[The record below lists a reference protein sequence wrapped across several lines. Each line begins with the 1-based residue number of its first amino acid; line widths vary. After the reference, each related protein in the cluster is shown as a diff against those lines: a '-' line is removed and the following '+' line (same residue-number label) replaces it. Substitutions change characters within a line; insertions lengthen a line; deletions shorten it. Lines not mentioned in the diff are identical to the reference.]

1 MTDRAAGG
9 QSPRMGTTAQPGVT
23 LPSFK
28 VLFEQHY
35 AFVWR
40 SLVHFGLPEVQADDA
55 LQDVFMVVHRRLPD
69 FDGRTHLRSWL
80 FGIARRVARG
90 YQRGELRRQKRLELV
105 PEPAPVDGPDQQLA
119 RAQAV
124 QLIDAFLASLE
135 PTQRDVFYL
144 SDVEGLTAPEISD
157 ALGVKLNTVYSRLRA
172 ARKRFEREVSRQRA
186 KVQRRGA

>member
-1 MTDRAAGG
+1 MSSASTVG
-9 QSPRMGTTAQPGVT
+9 PT

-28 VLFEQHY
+28 VLYEQHY

-40 SLVHFGLPEVQADDA
+40 SLVHFGLDEPQADDA
-55 LQDVFMVVHRRLPD
+55 SQDVFIVVHRRLPD

-105 PEPAPVDGPDQQLA
+105 AEPAPADGPDEQLQRA
-119 RAQAV
+119 RAV
-124 QLIDAFLASLE
+124 ELVDAFLASLE
-135 PTQRDVFYL
+135 ATQRDVFYL
-144 SDVEGLTAPEISD
+144 SDVEGLTAPEIAD

-172 ARKRFEREVSRQRA
+172 ARKRFERAVSRQQA
-186 KVQRRGA
+186 KTQRRGA